1 VRPPAQSGIAFGRSA
16 RLLTVRLEDP
26 STRAALSA
34 VGLEVLY
41 VRHPLPACERIRVTK
56 PLVVVIGPS
65 VRSFDVDLVV
75 EAASLVSAPVI
86 EAWSTNSDWLVSEV
100 RRALSSVSAL
110 AGALGD
116 QQAVVTAQ

>member
-1 VRPPAQSGIAFGRSA
+1 M
-16 RLLTVRLEDP
+16 
-26 STRAALSA
+26 
-34 VGLEVLY
+34 
-41 VRHPLPACERIRVTK
+41 RHPLPACERIRVTK